1 MQPDPCHLRRAQPW
15 LGTLVEIR
23 ADASRSTRWTLMAAI
38 DAAFAEIAAIHRL
51 LSRQARGADLVAIE
65 GTAAGRSVRVDPRTA
80 EVLQLA
86 LELRD
91 QSGGRFDPD
100 RRARSR
106 ERDDSASTASAWIVE
121 GRDRVR
127 ALRHGELDLDGIAKG
142 YAVDRAVGILEREG
156 ISAVVNAGGDLRCSG
171 MQGEPLLI
179 RSALLPG
186 ALVEVGR
193 LGAGSFATSNSWID
207 AAAAP
212 ALASEGI
219 HDPRHRRRQL
229 PRMTVGVA
237 AERCAVADGLTK
249 VVAVDPVASESVLAL
264 HRARAWILEAND
276 GSPTLRHAGAFPGV
290 LLDAA

>member
-1 MQPDPCHLRRAQPW
+1 MQPDPRHLRRAQPW

-38 DAAFAEIAAIHRL
+38 DAAFAEIATIHRL
-51 LSRQARGADLVAIE
+51 LSRQEHGTDLAAIE
-65 GTAAGRSVRVDPRTA
+65 GAAAGCSVRVDPRTA

-91 QSGGRFDPD
+91 QSRGRFDPD
-100 RRARSR
+100 RRAARH
-106 ERDDSASTASAWIVE
+106 ERDGDAMTASAWVVE

-127 ALRHGELDLDGIAKG
+127 VLRRGLLDLDGIAKG
-142 YAVDRAVGILEREG
+142 YAVDRAVGVLEHAG
-156 ISAVVNAGGDLRCSG
+156 IPAVVNAGGDLRCCG
-171 MQGEPLLI
+171 MPGEPLLI
-179 RSALLPG
+179 RSALVPG

-193 LGAGSFATSNSWID
+193 LGAGSFATSNSWVD

-219 HDPRHRRRQL
+219 HDPCNRHRRL

-237 AERCAVADGLTK
+237 SQCCAVADALTK
-249 VVAVDPVASESVLAL
+249 VVAVDPVGSEPVLAL
-264 HRARAWILEAND
+264 HRARAWILELNEGA
-276 GSPTLRHAGAFPGV
+276 PTLRHSGALSGV